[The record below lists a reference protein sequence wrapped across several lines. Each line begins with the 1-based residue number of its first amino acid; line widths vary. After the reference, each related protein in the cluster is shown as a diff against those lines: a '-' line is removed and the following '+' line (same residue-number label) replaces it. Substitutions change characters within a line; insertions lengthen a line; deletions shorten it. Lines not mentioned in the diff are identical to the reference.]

1 MSHVV
6 QRIQEQ
12 MFALRSIKHCYRA
25 LELHRMLDAKGGQG
39 LNSMSK
45 TVIGLHLAANQAGVA
60 VDSQAMSKVNDQLIL
75 VYQWWKSAAKHFFH
89 LRQLV

>member
-1 MSHVV
+1 
-6 QRIQEQ
+6 
-12 MFALRSIKHCYRA
+12 
-25 LELHRMLDAKGGQG
+25 MLDAKGGQG

-89 LRQLV
+89 LISGSWYEDKAVVRQRLLER